1 MTEEVFD
8 LVRKRMQTSLEAF
21 QKELGTIR
29 TGRASL
35 SLLDGITVEY
45 YGTPTPLNQMAT
57 LSVPES
63 RLIIIQPWDQSI
75 IKDIERAILRS
86 DLGFTPTNDG
96 RLIRIAVPPLT
107 EERRQQLAK
116 MVRKLAEE
124 CRVAIRNVRREG
136 NDRIKAEEKEKE
148 ISEDESYRALDRIQ
162 KITDEFI
169 GKVDEI
175 CQRKEKEVMEV
186 S

>member
-1 MTEEVFD
+1 M
-8 LVRKRMQTSLEAF
+8 
-21 QKELGTIR
+21 
-29 TGRASL
+29 
-35 SLLDGITVEY
+35 
-45 YGTPTPLNQMAT
+45 
-57 LSVPES
+57 
-63 RLIIIQPWDQSI
+63 
-75 IKDIERAILRS
+75 
-86 DLGFTPTNDG
+86 
-96 RLIRIAVPPLT
+96 
-107 EERRQQLAK
+107 AK